1 MNYSM
6 ETTQTKKKLDLNVQN
21 EAVRAGVAV
30 EEAGL
35 AIVTKKRNQ
44 RSETGGTRA
53 TSMMTMM
60 IPRTKRHALVHAP
73 DLVVVAER
81 NAEEAIGGEMIV
93 IVIATMPVRR
103 KVENAFKFRL
113 GTKRSLS

>member
-6 ETTQTKKKLDLNVQN
+6 ETTQKKKKLDLNVQN
-21 EAVRAGVAV
+21 EVVRAGVAV

-44 RSETGGTRA
+44 RSETGVTRA

-81 NAEEAIGGEMIV
+81 NAEEVTGGEM